1 MPKINRQAGQ
11 NVRGLAFRRR
21 KKAIASF
28 ISAGFVILSPLFGV
42 KFVENFLKTI
52 VSLNPSYSQILSN
65 LPPILYVF
73 CIVTAFILV
82 KNGRSQ
88 WKRAALA
95 DQGAKG
101 EEDVAEVMLQLKRK
115 GWQIEYDLLLNGGL
129 GDADIICISPNNKAF
144 VIEVKSHRGD
154 VKNEGDELYRQM
166 GKNRYS
172 FEKNFLAQVM
182 KQAFQ
187 IKQQKN
193 LDFVTPIIV
202 FSQARVSVSGK
213 LKGVYV
219 VEKAR
224 LITLL
229 TSLSSDSQEDND
241 DQTKSKPKPII
252 RPRNEKN

>member
-1 MPKINRQAGQ
+1 
-11 NVRGLAFRRR
+11 
-21 KKAIASF
+21 
-28 ISAGFVILSPLFGV
+28 
-42 KFVENFLKTI
+42 
-52 VSLNPSYSQILSN
+52 
-65 LPPILYVF
+65 
-73 CIVTAFILV
+73 
-82 KNGRSQ
+82 
-88 WKRAALA
+88 
-95 DQGAKG
+95 
-101 EEDVAEVMLQLKRK
+101 
-115 GWQIEYDLLLNGGL
+115 
-129 GDADIICISPNNKAF
+129 

-172 FEKNFLAQVM
+172 FEKNFLTQVM

-241 DQTKSKPKPII
+241 DQIKTKPKPII

>member
-1 MPKINRQAGQ
+1 
-11 NVRGLAFRRR
+11 
-21 KKAIASF
+21 
-28 ISAGFVILSPLFGV
+28 
-42 KFVENFLKTI
+42 
-52 VSLNPSYSQILSN
+52 
-65 LPPILYVF
+65 
-73 CIVTAFILV
+73 
-82 KNGRSQ
+82 
-88 WKRAALA
+88 
-95 DQGAKG
+95 
-101 EEDVAEVMLQLKRK
+101 
-115 GWQIEYDLLLNGGL
+115 
-129 GDADIICISPNNKAF
+129 
-144 VIEVKSHRGD
+144 
-154 VKNEGDELYRQM
+154 M

-229 TSLSSDSQEDND
+229 ISLSSDSQENND
-241 DQTKSKPKPII
+241 DQIKSKPKPII